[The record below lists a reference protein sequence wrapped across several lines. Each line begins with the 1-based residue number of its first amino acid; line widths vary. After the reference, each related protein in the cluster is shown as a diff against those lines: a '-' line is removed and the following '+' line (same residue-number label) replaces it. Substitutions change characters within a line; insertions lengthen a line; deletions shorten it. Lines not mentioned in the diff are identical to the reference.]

1 MPELP
6 RIVLSPVPYVPVLS
20 LRLALRSMFC
30 LVLTAFNV
38 GVIAFAAPAL
48 YPAKAGYPL
57 QAFGVSLLFAAL
69 LGSLAWVW
77 FVALRSHR
85 P

>member
-20 LRLALRSMFC
+20 LRFALRSLFC

-38 GVIAFAAPAL
+38 GVIAFAATTLHPVIT
-48 YPAKAGYPL
+48 GHPL
-57 QAFGVSLLFAAL
+57 HAFAVGLLFAVL
-69 LGSLAWVW
+69 FGSLAWVW
-77 FVALRSHR
+77 FAVLRSHR
-85 P
+85 R